1 MEKVC
6 RKPAVKTSSIYL
18 FNLVNSPKQVM
29 HVWDF
34 WKQVLLKR
42 DHEKGNLIFS
52 FAHSHFL
59 WAKLCKAKM
68 PELVTSVFELQE
80 MLTKIP
86 FLVLPFES
94 GNCRKRR
101 EKNTKDWII
110 RMKKTFFKIF
120 KMLSYGKIWKIEDTS
135 YNFEYS
141 NSY

>member
-1 MEKVC
+1 
-6 RKPAVKTSSIYL
+6 
-18 FNLVNSPKQVM
+18 
-29 HVWDF
+29 
-34 WKQVLLKR
+34 
-42 DHEKGNLIFS
+42 
-52 FAHSHFL
+52 
-59 WAKLCKAKM
+59 M